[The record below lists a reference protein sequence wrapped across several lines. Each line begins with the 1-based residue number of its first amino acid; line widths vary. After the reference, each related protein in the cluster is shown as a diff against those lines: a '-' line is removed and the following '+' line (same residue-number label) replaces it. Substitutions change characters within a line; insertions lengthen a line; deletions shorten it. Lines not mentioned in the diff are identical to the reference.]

1 MRPRLRVGIAALL
14 VGLAT
19 LGAPSATAV
28 SATADEPR
36 VVCRFSDDR
45 LVEISG
51 ITWSRAHPGVY
62 WVHNDSSRGPYLY
75 AVDGTTCRTV
85 ARIRVAGIGARDLE
99 AVATGTDPQGRPVLW
114 LGDIG
119 DNRDSWPSVRLHA
132 VVEPRRLVDQV
143 VQATTYRFTYAD
155 IPHNAEGLLAAP
167 DRPDVWVVTK
177 QLAAGSVWKV
187 PLSTAKVTTARL
199 VGDVPGI
206 ATDAAMSRSGTRF
219 VIRDYVKAFLYDGP
233 VTGATLAS
241 PQRVTLPFQLQGEA
255 ITWAP
260 DDAALLVAGERD
272 DALWWVPLPA
282 PPSATPSTS
291 SAVPSATGAPSATSS
306 PGSTPEVTS
315 STAPAPV
322 DTSSSW
328 PVAAV
333 VGAAVMVGAVGVV
346 VALRR
351 DP

>member
-1 MRPRLRVGIAALL
+1 MRPPVRVGIAALL
-14 VGLAT
+14 VGLAA
-19 LGAPSATAV
+19 LAAPATTAV
-28 SATADEPR
+28 AASADEPR
-36 VVCRFSDDR
+36 VVCRFNDAR

-62 WVHNDSSRGPYLY
+62 WVHNDSGRGPYLY
-75 AVDGTTCRTV
+75 AVDGTTCRTL
-85 ARIRVAGIGARDLE
+85 ARVRVAGIGARDLE

-132 VVEPRRLVDQV
+132 IREPQRLVDQQV
-143 VQATTYRFTYAD
+143 SATTYRFTYAD

-187 PLSTAKVTTARL
+187 PLSTSKVTTARL
-199 VGDVPGI
+199 VGDVGGI

-233 VTGATLAS
+233 VTARTLAS
-241 PQRVTLPFQLQGEA
+241 PTPIVLPFEVQGEA

-272 DALWWVPLPA
+272 TALWWVPLPA
-282 PPSATPSTS
+282 GGTPSPSEPATTTS
-291 SAVPSATGAPSATSS
+291 APTAPVPSSSATGASA
-306 PGSTPEVTS
+306 PPDGS
-315 STAPAPV
+315 A
-322 DTSSSW
+322 SSW
-328 PVAAV
+328 PLGAV
-333 VGAAVMVGAVGVV
+333 VGLAVLVGAVGVV

-351 DP
+351 DR

>member
-1 MRPRLRVGIAALL
+1 MPVGIAALV
-14 VGLAT
+14 VGIAA
-19 LGAPSATAV
+19 LGAPATTAV
-28 SATADEPR
+28 AASADEPR
-36 VVCRFSDDR
+36 VVCRFSDER

-75 AVDGTTCRTV
+75 AVDGTTCRTL

-99 AVATGTDPQGRPVLW
+99 AVATGADPQGRPVLW

-132 VVEPRRLVDQV
+132 IREPQRLVDQQV
-143 VQATTYRFTYAD
+143 SATTYRFTYAD

-187 PLSTAKVTTARL
+187 PLSTSTVTRARV
-199 VGDVPGI
+199 VGDVGGI

-233 VTGATLAS
+233 VTARTLAS
-241 PQRVTLPFQLQGEA
+241 PTPVALPFEVQGEA

-272 DALWWVPLPA
+272 TALWRVPLPS
-282 PPSATPSTS
+282 SATPSASASASAPDPSVS
-291 SAVPSATGAPSATSS
+291 STAGTPTAPASSSGPSATAT
-306 PGSTPEVTS
+306 G
-315 STAPAPV
+315 
-322 DTSSSW
+322 SSW
-328 PVAAV
+328 PLAGVVAVAV
-333 VGAAVMVGAVGVV
+333 LAGAVGIV

-351 DP
+351 DR